1 MITNLFKH
9 FKYFLTI
16 PLVLLIFILTSCFED
31 RIVVVEEIYDVTTT
45 KFNVSSDAL
54 NTASKACVEG
64 INETTDKKYSG
75 VIFLKK
81 ESTYYVALPYY
92 DTLTYESI
100 ILYDQTKITPQYL
113 ACDVSNKLCVYT
125 FETTVDVEVI
135 KGNNDTIYKTQMI
148 ASLSTPSD
156 KINIASYK
164 NGIVSSVNSSYFTT
178 DILLSEPDI
187 GGIII
192 NENAEMI
199 GFLYSYSYLSEGD
212 TIGETYNNYV
222 KGINQAYRYEDF
234 YKYVINLVE
243 NGSFTKGL
251 MGITQTN
258 NEYAALM
265 AKQYNLEYIEPE
277 IAKGLSYIIAVKGSA
292 QDAGVEAGQFIYEV
306 NGIKVYRTTDVSHIM
321 SFMPKGTNI
330 TLKTIDSNSNIKTY
344 TITLS

>member
-1 MITNLFKH
+1 MVMILSKH
-9 FKYFLTI
+9 YKYFLT
-16 PLVLLIFILTSCFED
+16 LLLCLLILTLSSCFED

-45 KFNVSSDAL
+45 NFNISTNAI

-64 INETTDKKYSG
+64 VNETSDKKYSG

-81 ESTYYVALPYY
+81 DSSYYVALPYY

-125 FETTVDVEVI
+125 FETSVDVEVI
-135 KGNNDTIYKTQMI
+135 KGNTNPLYKTQMI
-148 ASLSTPSD
+148 ASLSTP
-156 KINIASYK
+156 INATNVASYK
-164 NGIVSSVNSSYFTT
+164 KGIVSSLNSSYFTT

-187 GGIII
+187 GGAII

-199 GFLYSYSYLSEGD
+199 GFVYAYSYLSEGSEP
-212 TIGETYNNYV
+212 TATYSNYI

-234 YKYVINLVE
+234 YKYATNLVE

-265 AKQYNLEYIEPE
+265 AVRNNLEYVESE
-277 IAKGLSYIIAVKGSA
+277 VAKGLSYILMVTGSA
-292 QDAGVEAGQFIYEV
+292 KEAGVEPGEFVYAI
-306 NGIKVYRTTDVSHIM
+306 NDTKVYRTTDVSHIL
-321 SFMPKGTNI
+321 SFMPAGSNVI
-330 TLKTIDSNSNIKTY
+330 LKTIDKSGDIKAY
-344 TITLS
+344 SITLS